1 MATTHSTSSVDV
13 ATLRHAVR
21 GSVLAP
27 GDEGWDEART
37 PWNLAF
43 EQHPALIV
51 VAANSAD
58 VQAVVRFATA
68 NGLRVAPQGTGHGVG
83 SLGDISDAVLVR
95 MTELRDVEIDVEARQ
110 ARVGAGVIWED
121 VVNPAAEH
129 GLVALHGSS
138 PDVGVAGYTLGGG
151 MGWLA
156 RKHGLAANSVTAIE
170 VVTADGEFHRV
181 NHTHERDLFFALR
194 GGGGNFGVVT
204 AIEFK
209 LFPLQEIFAGWLIW
223 PWEESGRVLA
233 AWRDWTETTPDEIT
247 SVGRI
252 FQLPPIEVIPEP
264 LRGRNLVVVEVA
276 YMGDEASGRELLQ
289 PLVDLEPEMST
300 LATMPAAGLVRLHA
314 DPEGNTPGVGDG
326 SMLDSLPD
334 EAIASLVDVAGPG
347 SGSPFISVE
356 LRQLGGALGRPPVGA
371 GAASHLEGAFQLFS
385 VGLPFTP
392 EAAQAL
398 ETHLDVVDDAMAP
411 WKSRQTYFNF
421 AERRV
426 ESDRLYA
433 GATHDRL
440 REIRERFDPSEL
452 FRANHRIQPAGA
464 DW

>member
-1 MATTHSTSSVDV
+1 MATTHSTSSIDI

-21 GSVLAP
+21 GAVFAP
-27 GDEGWDEART
+27 GDDGWDEART
-37 PWNLAF
+37 PWNVAF
-43 EQHPALIV
+43 EQNPALIV
-51 VAANSAD
+51 VPANSAD

-83 SLGDISDAVLVR
+83 TLGDVSDCVLLR
-95 MTELRDVEIDVEARQ
+95 TTELRDVEIDVEARQ
-110 ARVGAGVIWED
+110 ARAGAGVIWED

-181 NHTHERDLFFALR
+181 DHTHERDLFFALR
-194 GGGGNFGVVT
+194 GGGGNFGGVT

-209 LFPLQEIFAGWLIW
+209 LFPMKEVFAGWMIW

-233 AWRDWTETTPDEIT
+233 AWRDWTETTPDEAT

-252 FQLPPIEVIPEP
+252 FQFPPIEVIPEP

-276 YMGDEASGRELLQ
+276 YMGDEASGRDLLQ
-289 PLVDLEPEMST
+289 PLLDLEPEMST

-314 DPEGNTPGVGDG
+314 DPEGPTPGIGDG
-326 SMLDSLPD
+326 SMLASLPD
-334 EAIASLVDVAGPG
+334 EAIASLIDVAGPD

-356 LRQLGGALGRPPVGA
+356 LRQLGGALGRPKVGA

-385 VGLPFTP
+385 VGLPFAP
-392 EAAQAL
+392 EMAQAI
-398 ETHLDVVDDAMAP
+398 EAHLDVVDDAMAP
-411 WKSRQTYFNF
+411 WKSRQTYFNL
-421 AERRV
+421 AERKV
-426 ESDRLYA
+426 ESDSLYA
-433 GATHDRL
+433 GGTHDRL
-440 REIRERFDPSEL
+440 REIRERFDPTEL
-452 FRANHRIQPAGA
+452 FRSNHRIQPAGA